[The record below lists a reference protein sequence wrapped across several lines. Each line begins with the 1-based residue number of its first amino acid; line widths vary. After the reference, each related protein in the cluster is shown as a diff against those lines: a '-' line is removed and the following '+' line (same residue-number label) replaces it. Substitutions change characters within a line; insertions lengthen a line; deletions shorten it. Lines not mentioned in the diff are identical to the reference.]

1 MPLISNVL
9 NRKFF
14 LIILAKK
21 LTTMKSKLLLL
32 LSLSIFTLSCNSDD
46 SSSENNG
53 ETATSL
59 PILMGNNWTY
69 DVFNHETANTPES
82 FAEDKVFVANDTL
95 INGVTFKKMKTLTAA
110 NGFFSGTLKNNGMR
124 IDGNKIRIS
133 GSVNFSAGLP
143 TSLGFSVSDFIVLK
157 ENGATGEQ
165 LSSTNG
171 SFTQEYD
178 GIPLTFEYTL
188 KSVADGSQ
196 SSLTSEGTTYSNI
209 TKTKVI
215 LNLKITAS
223 FSGFPITI
231 MPAQDVLTSIQYYS
245 KNIGMVYNLT
255 TITYS
260 LNNNLPITLPIPQ
273 SGSQVQEEFL
283 RVYEVN

>member
-1 MPLISNVL
+1 
-9 NRKFF
+9 
-14 LIILAKK
+14 
-21 LTTMKSKLLLL
+21 MKSKFLLL

-143 TSLGFSVSDFIVLK
+143 TSLGFTVSDFIVLK
-157 ENGATGEQ
+157 ENAAIGEQ

-178 GIPLTFEYTL
+178 GIPLTFDYTL

-196 SSLTSEGTTYSNI
+196 NSLTSEGTTYSNI
-209 TKTKVI
+209 TKTKII

-231 MPAQDVLTSIQYYS
+231 MPAQDVLTSTQHYS

-255 TITYS
+255 NITYS
-260 LNNNLPITLPIPQ
+260 LINNLPVTLPIPQ

-283 RVYEVN
+283 RVYDVN